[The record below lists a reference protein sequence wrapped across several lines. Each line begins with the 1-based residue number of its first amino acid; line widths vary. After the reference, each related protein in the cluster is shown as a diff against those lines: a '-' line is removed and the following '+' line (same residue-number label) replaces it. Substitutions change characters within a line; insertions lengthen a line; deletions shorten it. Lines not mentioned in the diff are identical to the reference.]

1 MFLGYDFTFWISVIS
16 AAFVKWILSPQ
27 HSVLRALATGFVGI
41 WAAWTF
47 TIPVVDF
54 TGWESSTYTIG
65 VAGTLA
71 LTGDGLA
78 RIAIAITHD
87 PQSLTG
93 FVKDILAIWKGR
105 SK

>member
-16 AAFVKWILSPQ
+16 ASFVKWVLSPQ
-27 HSVLRALATGFVGI
+27 HSIWRAFATGFVGI

-47 TIPVVDF
+47 TIPFVDYM
-54 TGWESSTYTIG
+54 GWDSSTYTIG

-78 RIAIAITHD
+78 RIAIAVTHD
-87 PQSLTG
+87 PQSLTN
-93 FVKDILAIWKGR
+93 FFKEILSVWKER
-105 SK
+105 K